1 MHNNI
6 KTITFQQV
14 HYTFITH
21 TKPLT
26 DDDNS
31 TEPKG
36 QTFLLI
42 TLRLILI
49 EQHFPNNKETPL

>member
-26 DDDNS
+26 ANNNS
-31 TEPKG
+31 PEPKVH
-36 QTFLLI
+36 TFLLI
-42 TLRLILI
+42 AFRLILV